1 MKGMVIIMKKTIT
14 LFLCLC
20 IFILPTTV
28 ALADNE
34 SLEGTTWEL
43 GMILVMGTEEYL
55 DLDYILAN
63 NLMITFYFGANGA
76 VTLSTPN
83 RDYNG
88 TYQLS
93 INELDIDFGNDG
105 NIWTVIAEGES
116 GLLMFMFV
124 DVFEEGQAH
133 LFILTDGTFGG
144 VAPAVPVPEPEPAP
158 ATPAPATPEPRPTPA
173 PSVVDS
179 TPEPEQP
186 ESPATSP
193 APSSTS
199 DSGMPRWMR
208 DALVGGALGAVVGFV
223 MWLIGR
229 NKKKKKEAAAA
240 ASMPQGV
247 DSMSPG
253 YYPMAGPAPV
263 APAPATMAPINA
275 QRQLYCQSGPM
286 AGGTFP
292 INGTLRIG
300 RNPSQCQIVFPAD
313 AGGISSLHCELQQQQ
328 SGVLLVDRGSTYGTF
343 LQNGRKLNSNESVA
357 LNPGDGFYLAD
368 IKYSFKVL

>member
-43 GMILVMGTEEYL
+43 GMILVMETEEYL

-63 NLMITFYFGANGA
+63 NLMITFYFEANGA
-76 VTLSTPN
+76 VKLSTPN
-83 RDYNG
+83 RDFHG

-93 INELDIDFGNDG
+93 INELDMDFDSDG
-105 NIWTVIAEGES
+105 SIWTVIAEGES

-124 DVFEEGQAH
+124 DIFEEGQAH

-144 VAPAVPVPEPEPAP
+144 VAPAAPESEPAP
-158 ATPAPATPEPRPTPA
+158 ATPAPTTPEPRPTPA
-173 PSVVDS
+173 PSVVDP
-179 TPEPEQP
+179 TPEPQQTEP
-186 ESPATSP
+186 PVS
-193 APSSTS
+193 SSTS
-199 DSGMPRWMR
+199 NSGMPRWMR

-223 MWLIGR
+223 MWLIGI
-229 NKKKKKEAAAA
+229 NKKKKKKTAAA

-247 DSMSPG
+247 DPMSPG
-253 YYPMAGPAPV
+253 YYPMAAPVPV
-263 APAPATMAPINA
+263 APAPATMAPINV

-300 RNPSQCQIVFPAD
+300 RNPGQCQIIFPAD
-313 AGGISSLHCELQQQQ
+313 AGGISSLHCELQQQP
-328 SGVLLVDRGSTYGTF
+328 SGVLLIDRGSTYGTF